1 MTGQNALPRTRHEH
15 LLRQLELH
23 GSVSAADIAE
33 QLGVS
38 QVTVRRDIVE
48 LEQAGR
54 LARVHGG
61 AIALGAPPVAQPAR
75 ANIGVVVPS
84 SVSHFPQIVRGMDAA
99 SRGGRTRIVLAT
111 SQYREELEQRQ
122 VERLVDVG
130 VAGIILA
137 PTMRGRTEIELAD
150 WVRTVPVP
158 VVFLERRLES
168 TALAAFDSARTD
180 HARGAQL
187 AVEHLAALG
196 HGSVGLAL
204 FDRTP
209 TAPLIREGHAS
220 ATARLGLAPAPHAA
234 LPKGEEG
241 DVDSLDDALIAF
253 LEACIAAGTR
263 AAIVHTD
270 VHAAR
275 LVELATDRGI
285 RVPGD
290 LAIVAYDDDT
300 AGLAMVPL
308 TSVTAPGRDLGQ
320 EVLRIVTERIAA
332 PDRVATAAR
341 HITMLPRLTIRESC
355 GATA

>member
-1 MTGQNALPRTRHEH
+1 MAGQNSLPRTRHEH

-48 LEQAGR
+48 LEQSGR

-61 AIALGAPPVAQPAR
+61 AIALGAPSVAQPAR

-99 SRGGRTRIVLAT
+99 SRGGRTRVVLAT

-122 VERLVDVG
+122 VERLVEIG

-137 PTMRGRTEIELAD
+137 PTMRHRTEAELAE
-150 WVRTVPVP
+150 WARTVPVP
-158 VVFLERRLES
+158 IVFLERRLES
-168 TALAAFDSARTD
+168 TALAVYDSARTD
-180 HARGAQL
+180 HSRGAQL

-196 HGSVGLAL
+196 HTAVGLAL

-209 TAPLIREGHAS
+209 TAPLIRDGHRA
-220 ATARLGLAPAPHAA
+220 AVARLGLGEAPYAA
-234 LPKGEEG
+234 LPKGEEA
-241 DVDSLDDALIAF
+241 DDEPLDDVLIAF
-253 LEACIAAGTR
+253 LENCLDQGAR

-285 RVPGD
+285 RVPAD
-290 LAIVAYDDDT
+290 FAIVAYDDDT

-320 EVLRIVTERIAA
+320 EVLRIMNDRMAA
-332 PDRVATAAR
+332 PDRTSVAAR
-341 HITMLPRLTIRESC
+341 HITMLPRLTVRESC
-355 GATA
+355 GAIG

>member
-1 MTGQNALPRTRHEH
+1 MAGQNSLPRTRREH

-61 AIALGAPPVAQPAR
+61 AIALGAPAIPQPAR
-75 ANIGVVVPS
+75 ANVGVVVPS

-99 SRGGRTRIVLAT
+99 SRGGLTRVVLAT
-111 SQYREELEQRQ
+111 SQYREELERRQ
-122 VERLVDVG
+122 VERLVEIG
-130 VAGIILA
+130 VAGVILA
-137 PTMRGRTEIELAD
+137 PTMRNRTEAELAE
-150 WVRTVPVP
+150 WVRTIPVP
-158 VVFLERRLES
+158 VVFLERRLDS

-187 AVEHLAALG
+187 AVEHLAGLG
-196 HGSVGLAL
+196 HQSVGLAL

-209 TAPLIREGHAS
+209 TAPLIRDGHAS
-220 ATARLGLAPAPHAA
+220 AVGRLGLGPAPYAA

-241 DVDSLDDALIAF
+241 DSVPLDDALVAF
-253 LEACIAAGTR
+253 LDACVTAGTT
-263 AAIVHTD
+263 AAILHTD

-285 RVPGD
+285 RIPGD
-290 LAIVAYDDDT
+290 LAVVAYDDDT

-320 EVLRIVTERIAA
+320 EVLRIMTERIAS
-332 PDRVATAAR
+332 PDRTATAAR
-341 HITMLPRLTIRESC
+341 HITMLPRLTVRESC
-355 GATA
+355 GAIG

>member
-1 MTGQNALPRTRHEH
+1 MTGQHSLPRTRHEH

-23 GSVSAADIAE
+23 GSVSAADIAV

-48 LEQAGR
+48 LENAGR

-61 AIALGAPPVAQPAR
+61 AIALGAPSVAQPAR

-99 SRGGRTRIVLAT
+99 SRGGRTRVVLAT

-137 PTMRGRTEIELAD
+137 PTMRSRTEAELAE
-150 WVRTVPVP
+150 WVSSVPVP

-168 TALAAFDSARTD
+168 TALAVYDSARTD
-180 HARGAQL
+180 HSRGAQL
-187 AVEHLAALG
+187 AVEHLASLG
-196 HGSVGLAL
+196 HRAVGLAL

-209 TAPLIREGHAS
+209 TAPLVRDGHGA
-220 ATARLGLAPAPHAA
+220 AVARLGLADAPYAG

-241 DVDSLDDALIAF
+241 ESDSLDDALVAF
-253 LEACIAAGTR
+253 LEACLGGGVTAAV
-263 AAIVHTD
+263 VHTD

-285 RVPGD
+285 HVPDD

-300 AGLAMVPL
+300 ASLAMVPL

-320 EVLRIVTERIAA
+320 EVLRIMTERIAS
-332 PDRVATAAR
+332 PDRTATAAR
-341 HITMLPRLTIRESC
+341 HITMLPRLTVRESC
-355 GATA
+355 GAIV